1 MTAIL
6 SRAVY
11 FSTLHFARVSTM
23 TLGAES
29 GVPFCNLSSH
39 SVADV
44 KFGKS
49 EKISRHLCCLLEQ
62 VIYLCYTYN
71 DDG

>member
-1 MTAIL
+1 
-6 SRAVY
+6 
-11 FSTLHFARVSTM
+11 M

-29 GVPFCNLSSH
+29 GVPFCSLSSH

-49 EKISRHLCCLLEQ
+49 EKYLAIYVVCLNRSSICVILTMMMVESR
-62 VIYLCYTYN
+62 
-71 DDG
+71 